1 MAAATVVSLRRRK
14 ESKLDVIYAK
24 LPSTDEGFTIL
35 DDTASMLLNGV

>member
-24 LPSTDEGFTIL
+24 LPSTDEGTNIL
-35 DDTASMLLNGV
+35 DETASMLLNGV